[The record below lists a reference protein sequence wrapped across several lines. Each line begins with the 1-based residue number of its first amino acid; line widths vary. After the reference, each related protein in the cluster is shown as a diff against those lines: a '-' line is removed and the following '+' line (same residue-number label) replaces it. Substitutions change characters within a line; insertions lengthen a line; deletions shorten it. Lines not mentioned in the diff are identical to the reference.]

1 MSALKIVCGD
11 TVVDAII
18 DPVWVRQAPGIRLRC
33 NESDAQGIVSHDQS
47 TTYQIEDRPL
57 LDGADSMKTVRAIV
71 ISKDEAAAIIAALDA
86 NQSIPE
92 PEPEFPDD
100 GSIEMVRE
108 NVINQMSAAC
118 NAAIVGGV
126 DVTLSDGQTYHFS
139 LNLEDQLNLLSLQGM
154 IANGAEAVPYHADG
168 EECRFFST
176 DDFTAVT
183 TAATNW
189 KLYNE
194 SYFNSLRAYIQS
206 METMEELLAV
216 EYGMEVPAEY
226 QTVVLQQMLVIQVQG
241 GS

>member
-1 MSALKIVCGD
+1 MRALKIVCGN
-11 TVVDAII
+11 TVGVKII
-18 DPVWVRQAPGIRLRC
+18 ELVWVRQAPGIRLRC

-47 TTYQIEDRPL
+47 TAYQIEDRLL
-57 LDGADSMKTVRAIV
+57 LDGADSMKTVRAIA
-71 ISKDEAAAIIAALDA
+71 ISEEEAAAIIAALDA

-92 PEPEFPDD
+92 PEPEVPDD
-100 GSIEMVRE
+100 GSVEIVRE
-108 NVINQMSAAC
+108 NIINQMSAAC

-126 DVTLSDGQTYHFS
+126 DVTLSDGKTYHFS
-139 LNLEDQLNLLSLQGM
+139 LQLEDQLNLLSLQGM

-183 TAATNW
+183 TAATDW

-216 EYGMEVPAEY
+216 EYGMEVPLEY
-226 QTVVLQQMLVIQVQG
+226 QTDVLRQITAQI
-241 GS
+241 

>member
-1 MSALKIVCGD
+1 M
-11 TVVDAII
+11 
-18 DPVWVRQAPGIRLRC
+18 
-33 NESDAQGIVSHDQS
+33 SHDQS
-47 TTYQIEDRPL
+47 TAYQIEDRLL
-57 LDGADSMKTVRAIV
+57 LDGADSMKTVRAIA
-71 ISKDEAAAIIAALDA
+71 ISEEEAAAIIAALDA

-92 PEPEFPDD
+92 PEPEVPDD
-100 GSIEMVRE
+100 GSVEIVRE
-108 NVINQMSAAC
+108 NIINQMSAAC

-126 DVTLSDGQTYHFS
+126 DVTLSDGKTYHFS
-139 LNLEDQLNLLSLQGM
+139 LQLEDQLNLLSLQGM

-183 TAATNW
+183 TAATDW

-216 EYGMEVPAEY
+216 EYGMEVPLEY
-226 QTVVLQQMLVIQVQG
+226 QTDVLRQITAQI
-241 GS
+241 

>member
-1 MSALKIVCGD
+1 MSSYKLIAVSTGSI
-11 TVVDAII
+11 VDAVLD
-18 DPVWVRQAPGIRLRC
+18 DPCWVKYNPRLRLFMAC
-33 NESDAQGIVSHDQS
+33 KESQAQGIASHDGM
-47 TTYQIEDRPL
+47 TYWHLKDRPDFGV
-57 LDGADSMKTVRAIV
+57 DGYETVSV
-71 ISKDEAAAIIAALDA
+71 VSISEDEADEIIAALDA

-92 PEPEFPDD
+92 PEPEVPDD
-100 GSIEMVRE
+100 GSVEIVRE
-108 NVINQMSAAC
+108 NIINQMSAAC

-126 DVTLSDGQTYHFS
+126 DVTLSDGKTYHFS
-139 LNLEDQLNLLSLQGM
+139 LQLEDQLNLLSLQGM

-183 TAATNW
+183 TAATDW

-216 EYGMEVPAEY
+216 EYGMEVPLEY
-226 QTVVLQQMLVIQVQG
+226 QTDVLRQITAQI
-241 GS
+241 

>member
-1 MSALKIVCGD
+1 MSALKIVCGN
-11 TVVDAII
+11 TVGVKII
-18 DPVWVRQAPGIRLRC
+18 ELVWVRQAPGIRLRC

-47 TTYQIEDRPL
+47 TAYQIEDRLL
-57 LDGADSMKTVRAIV
+57 LDGADSMKTVRAIA
-71 ISKDEAAAIIAALDA
+71 ISEEEAAAIIAALDA

-92 PEPEFPDD
+92 PEPEVPDD
-100 GSIEMVRE
+100 GSVEIVRE
-108 NVINQMSAAC
+108 NIINQMSAAC

-126 DVTLSDGQTYHFS
+126 DVTLSDGKTYHFS
-139 LNLEDQLNLLSLQGM
+139 LQLEDQLNLLSLQGM

-183 TAATNW
+183 TAATDW

-216 EYGMEVPAEY
+216 EYGMEVPLEY
-226 QTVVLQQMLVIQVQG
+226 QTDVLRQITAQI
-241 GS
+241 